1 MKSDSQEIKNQVR
14 SHDEYDAIGSIA
26 TNVADGFTM
35 VTVGDLIV
43 SRAVTKGNHPGF
55 SDLVEI
61 LRAGD
66 ATFGNLETNILDI
79 RSFKGSPQAEYG
91 GAYLISVPE
100 LAPDLKEMG
109 FNLVGYA
116 NNHTF
121 DWGVEGMRETSRLLT
136 QNGIIYAGVGENLAQ
151 AGAARFLETARGRVA
166 LLSFATSFTPMSR
179 ACDPAGEA
187 PGRPGLNSL
196 RLTESIVVLPEM
208 LENLR
213 QVRNALP
220 DFRPGSEDVEVVMLG
235 GKTYKRGGSV
245 GYCYEADQRDVD
257 GILRNVRRGKQ
268 FADFCIATN
277 HCHEP
282 GNWSQTPADFEQSFA
297 HQVIDAGADAYI
309 AHGPHQLRGIEVYR
323 GRPIFYSLGNFFED
337 ELWTPVGADMFAE
350 RGKDP
355 RVHTDAEVTIDLSTK
370 GDKTDSGS
378 TDGGYDDPV
387 FYESVIA
394 VSRFEH
400 NRLAEV
406 RLYPIELGHKKRF
419 ANRGIPSLAP
429 RSRAEAIL
437 TRLQQL
443 SKPFGTEVVIEHGV
457 GLIRLV

>member
-1 MKSDSQEIKNQVR
+1 M
-14 SHDEYDAIGSIA
+14 
-26 TNVADGFTM
+26 
-35 VTVGDLIV
+35 
-43 SRAVTKGNHPGF
+43 
-55 SDLVEI
+55 LV
-61 LRAGD
+61 
-66 ATFGNLETNILDI
+66 
-79 RSFKGSPQAEYG
+79 
-91 GAYLISVPE
+91 
-100 LAPDLKEMG
+100 
-109 FNLVGYA
+109 
-116 NNHTF
+116 
-121 DWGVEGMRETSRLLT
+121 W
-136 QNGIIYAGVGENLAQ
+136 GENLAQ

-323 GRPIFYSLGNFFED
+323 GATDLLQPR
-337 ELWTPVGADMFAE
+337 ELL
-350 RGKDP
+350 RR
-355 RVHTDAEVTIDLSTK
+355 RVVDACWS
-370 GDKTDSGS
+370 
-378 TDGGYDDPV
+378 
-387 FYESVIA
+387 
-394 VSRFEH
+394 
-400 NRLAEV
+400 
-406 RLYPIELGHKKRF
+406 
-419 ANRGIPSLAP
+419 
-429 RSRAEAIL
+429 
-437 TRLQQL
+437 
-443 SKPFGTEVVIEHGV
+443 
-457 GLIRLV
+457 